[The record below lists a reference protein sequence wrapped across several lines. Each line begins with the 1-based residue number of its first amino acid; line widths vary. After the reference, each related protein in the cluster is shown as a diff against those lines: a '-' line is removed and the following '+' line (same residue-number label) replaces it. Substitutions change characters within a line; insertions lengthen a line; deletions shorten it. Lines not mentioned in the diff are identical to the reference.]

1 MVHQIMTYLLRLNTL
16 EKKIDNINQQL
27 VDILILLNDNKKDCE
42 KMSSHIDFIDSVYDK
57 LKMPID
63 FVCSR
68 VNMITN
74 SESMFNKH

>member
-1 MVHQIMTYLLRLNTL
+1 MNNSNIIIRLNTL
-16 EKKIDNINQQL
+16 EKKIDTINQQL

-42 KMSSHIDFIDSVYDK
+42 KMSSHIDFIDSVYDR

>member
-1 MVHQIMTYLLRLNTL
+1 MNNSNIIIRLNTM

-42 KMSSHIDFIDSVYDK
+42 KMSTHIDFIDSVYDK
-57 LKMPID
+57 LKTPID
-63 FVCSR
+63 FVCNR

-74 SESMFNKH
+74 SEINV